1 MYNLVSVLSYIY
13 IYISLSIYIYI
24 MLYFQNAI
32 KQCEALIQDLDGTL
46 LDIAGAA
53 FGSVLPLS
61 PRTKTVWSAQC
72 EAQLQA

>member
-1 MYNLVSVLSYIY
+1 
-13 IYISLSIYIYI
+13 